1 MKKTEKHN
9 YNLILGIILTALV
22 LIPAVIGIFYTPYD
36 TESMNLSLKM
46 ASPSFSHP
54 MGCDNYGRDIFSRI
68 MKGSSITF
76 LIGVG
81 TVFWG
86 SLIGT
91 LVGAFTAYY
100 GGVVDEI
107 LMRVNDVIFSFPS
120 LLLALVFV
128 AILGPGTYQVLFAL
142 AIAFI
147 PSYAR
152 VVRGEFL
159 RQKSMD
165 YVQLARLAGAK
176 DLRIMFVHILP
187 NIRKVLISSILIG
200 FNNAVLAEAGLS
212 FLGIGVSPP
221 KASLG
226 SMLSDA
232 QTYLFSKPE
241 LALFPG
247 LTIIIMVLGISL
259 ISKEVA

>member
-1 MKKTEKHN
+1 M
-9 YNLILGIILTALV
+9 TAIV

-36 TESMNLSLKM
+36 TESMNLALKM

-187 NIRKVLISSILIG
+187 IYAKSSFHLY
-200 FNNAVLAEAGLS
+200 S
-212 FLGIGVSPP
+212 
-221 KASLG
+221 
-226 SMLSDA
+226 
-232 QTYLFSKPE
+232 
-241 LALFPG
+241 
-247 LTIIIMVLGISL
+247 
-259 ISKEVA
+259 